1 MTSLHIPWLIVGDF
15 KSIVTNNGHKG
26 GRFSYYSRKSHF
38 FLNFIEDNNLLDLH
52 YIGPNFTWCN
62 NQSGTARHWARL
74 DRCLAKYGLVFKV

>member
-1 MTSLHIPWLIVGDF
+1 MVTKEVGFLITLESLI
-15 KSIVTNNGHKG
+15 
-26 GRFSYYSRKSHF
+26 F

-52 YIGPNFTWCN
+52 YISPNFTWCN